1 MANHRSTATI
11 VGVLFLIAFVTY
23 ALDGILVTPILSA
36 PVELTTVATSSDAL
50 AWGSLL
56 VLLGAA
62 SVISIPIALFPILR
76 RRHEAL
82 ALGYVGARAV
92 EGLLSLVGVVALQS
106 LVTLSQHQP
115 QGDPSTS
122 PSANALATVLVA
134 AQDWAFLIGST
145 IAFCLSA
152 LILYSLLYRTRLV
165 PRFISVWGL
174 VAATLWLATGALGL
188 FGYSFDATWYIWSLP
203 IMTNELFL
211 AVWLIVRGFN
221 RAAASPGRAV
231 PT

>member
-1 MANHRSTATI
+1 MTNHRSTATI
-11 VGVLFLIAFVTY
+11 VGVLFLVAFVTY
-23 ALDGILVTPILSA
+23 ALDGMIVAPILSA
-36 PVELTTVATSSDAL
+36 PVDPAAVAASSTAL

-62 SVISIPIALFPILR
+62 SVISIPIALYPVLR
-76 RRHEAL
+76 KHHEAL

-106 LVTLSQHQP
+106 LVTLGQHQEP
-115 QGDPSTS
+115 GA
-122 PSANALATVLVA
+122 SAASSSAAALATVLVA
-134 AQDWAFLIGST
+134 AQDWAFQIGST

-152 LILYSLLYRTRLV
+152 LILSTLLYRTRLV

-174 VAATLWLATGALGL
+174 IAATLWLATGALGL

-211 AVWLIVRGFN
+211 AVWLIVRGF
-221 RAAASPGRAV
+221 RRTAAPSGRAV
-231 PT
+231 PA